1 MYKVTTALVAFA
13 MAAGLS
19 GAQDCP
25 NSCSGH
31 GECKSASCQCYDN
44 WRVPDCSERECPHDL
59 AFSNFPTPDGLFHQ
73 YAECSGRG
81 ICDRELGECDCF
93 PGFTGKACRRHAC
106 PNDCSGHGT
115 CERMQDLTFG
125 PVAGTFFNG
134 ESTST
139 SGLKVAA
146 KTYMETA
153 ERLWDYKKGMA
164 CKCDPEWTDV
174 DCGRRMCP
182 RGNDIMSTRL
192 DTETARVN
200 HVQNITLYSAGIS
213 GNGEGSSVNDFMWGE
228 FALTFV
234 SQMNESFTTRPIVFN
249 FSNSNLGDDIASALK
264 ELPNNVISGAQVNV
278 SFSADQRVD
287 ATDASYSST
296 AMVIL
301 VEFTGNTVQGRQ
313 NLLMVEANECLDG
326 CTPKI
331 KGLNLA
337 SFNADTTDVD
347 RFSFVET
354 VVEADFN
361 SYECGRRGVCDY
373 NSGICDCFSG
383 FEGQSCQL
391 MAQVA

>member
-1 MYKVTTALVAFA
+1 MHKVTAALVAFA
-13 MAAGLS
+13 LAGLS

-31 GECKSASCQCYDN
+31 GECKSANCQCFDN
-44 WRVPDCSERECPHDL
+44 WRIPDCSERECPHDL
-59 AFSNFPTPDGLFHQ
+59 AFSDFPTSDGLFHQ

-81 ICDRELGECDCF
+81 ICDRATGECDCF

-115 CERMQDLTFG
+115 CERMKDLTFG

-139 SGLKVAA
+139 SGLKLAA
-146 KTYMETA
+146 KTYQETA

-182 RGNDIMSTRL
+182 RGNDIMSSRL
-192 DTETARVN
+192 DSETPRVN
-200 HVQNITLYSAGIS
+200 HVQNITLYSAGES
-213 GNGEGSSVNDFMWGE
+213 GNGARATLGDFAMGE

-234 SQMNESFTTRPIVFN
+234 SQMNETFTTKPLVFN
-249 FSNSNLGDDIASALK
+249 FSNTELGNDIASALE
-264 ELPNNVISGAQVNV
+264 ELPNNVVSGAAVNV
-278 SFSADQRVD
+278 TFQGEVD
-287 ATDASYSST
+287 YLNSRYPSV
-296 AMVIL
+296 AMTIL
-301 VEFTGNTVQGRQ
+301 VEFTGDTVQGTQ
-313 NLLMVEANECLDG
+313 NLLMVETNECLDG

-337 SFNADTTDVD
+337 SFTSDYSNVD
-347 RFSFVET
+347 KYSFVET
-354 VVEADFN
+354 AVAADFN

-373 NSGICDCFSG
+373 NTGICECFTG
-383 FEGQSCQL
+383 YEGQSCQL
-391 MAQVA
+391 IAKIA